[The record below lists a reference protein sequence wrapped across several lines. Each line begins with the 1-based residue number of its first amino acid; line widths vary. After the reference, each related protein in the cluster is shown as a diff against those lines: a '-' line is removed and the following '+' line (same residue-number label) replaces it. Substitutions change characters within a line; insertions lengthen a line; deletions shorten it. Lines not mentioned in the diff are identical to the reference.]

1 MSLICLVMINTES
14 NLTLNFNGSV
24 LTGAT
29 QRGKEEAQNIL
40 GEGGL
45 GWPRHSRLS
54 ILCAPPATI
63 NVLFG
68 GLAEGK
74 SPWRGSAWGW
84 GVVGTG
90 TGITQSSQG
99 SPKLCSTSKVKA
111 LFKKQTE
118 NWGN

>member
-24 LTGAT
+24 LIGAT

-54 ILCAPPATI
+54 TCSVPPLPPSMCFLGDWQRENHPGVA
-63 NVLFG
+63 VPGDG
-68 GLAEGK
+68 GL
-74 SPWRGSAWGW
+74 
-84 GVVGTG
+84 
-90 TGITQSSQG
+90 
-99 SPKLCSTSKVKA
+99 
-111 LFKKQTE
+111 
-118 NWGN
+118 